1 MVSTAYNAALYGLQ
15 AASLQLR
22 VSANNIANSDTDGY
36 QKQQVTTQAG
46 TYGVE
51 VKVEK
56 IGAVD
61 NQSASVNNRESTI
74 DQSSSVDLTEELIE
88 MKAAKSLFAVN
99 AKTLQTQ
106 ENMLGRILDIK
117 VWPSR
122 TVFVACSLVPY
133 AYKIAKTNASHSGGD
148 AGDYRIYPTTAGESQ
163 SNSKKQTISSMQLI
177 TQL

>member
-1 MVSTAYNAALYGLQ
+1 MVNTAYNAAVSGLQ

-22 VSANNIANSDTDGY
+22 ASANNIANSDTDGY

-56 IGAVD
+56 VGVAEAPTSATGNLEKGA
-61 NQSASVNNRESTI
+61 NQRSN
-74 DQSSSVDLTEELIE
+74 VDLADELIE
-88 MKAAKSLFAVN
+88 LKAAKNLFEAN

-117 VWPSR
+117 V
-122 TVFVACSLVPY
+122 
-133 AYKIAKTNASHSGGD
+133 
-148 AGDYRIYPTTAGESQ
+148 
-163 SNSKKQTISSMQLI
+163 
-177 TQL
+177 

>member
-36 QKQQVTTQAG
+36 QKQQVTTQAD

-56 IGAVD
+56 IGAED

-88 MKAAKSLFAVN
+88 MKAAKSLFAVS

-117 VWPSR
+117 V
-122 TVFVACSLVPY
+122 
-133 AYKIAKTNASHSGGD
+133 
-148 AGDYRIYPTTAGESQ
+148 
-163 SNSKKQTISSMQLI
+163 
-177 TQL
+177 